1 MQGQSRSPWGVVVNE
16 LQQRMF
22 SMKEE
27 EAGPDRF
34 DRRREPRV
42 QVDRLVYVQ
51 PANAESGHFEEVRS
65 MRDLSRSGFYF
76 TTERDSYEPGIQLHV
91 VPAFGCFNLEYLGE
105 VVRVEKLS
113 FGEFGVA
120 VRLIRVEK
128 MVASARST
136 TMARFEAL
144 ARADSSPVILPQSDS
159 NISR

>member
-1 MQGQSRSPWGVVVNE
+1 
-16 LQQRMF
+16 MF
-22 SMKEE
+22 SMKED
-27 EAGPDRF
+27 EAARDRF

-76 TTERDSYEPGIQLHV
+76 TTERNSYRPGIELHV
-91 VPAFGCFNLEYLGE
+91 VPAFGCLNLEYLGE
-105 VVRVEKLS
+105 VVRVEQLP
-113 FGEFGVA
+113 FGEYGVA

-144 ARADSSPVILPQSDS
+144 ARADSSPLTLPQSDS
-159 NISR
+159 NSSR